1 MNVLKGSYLKLVN
14 QSCTQAS
21 YRMNQQG
28 QQVRQIE
35 ILERSSVF
43 FFCAAW
49 VIDLILACSRLRD
62 SGGKSFSKKKC
73 KTRAG
78 AGVPPPPPRFPV
90 ASYFRLFSSPLYYL
104 RAWHGLLSFK
114 VSSLNA
120 WSCYSFWFMIYKFI
134 CFTIVITRISYV
146 SPLIFLLFTIYTS
159 NTVIFMVDFVRPVI
173 RGGRMSLTY
182 M

>member
-1 MNVLKGSYLKLVN
+1 MSLCNLLVYHYAGGEIILKNINNNNKENLALRDVLNVLKGSYLKLVH

-35 ILERSSVF
+35 ILERSLVF

-78 AGVPPPPPRFPV
+78 AGVPPPPPPFPV

-120 WSCYSFWFMIYKFI
+120 WSCYSF
-134 CFTIVITRISYV
+134 
-146 SPLIFLLFTIYTS
+146 
-159 NTVIFMVDFVRPVI
+159 
-173 RGGRMSLTY
+173 
-182 M
+182 